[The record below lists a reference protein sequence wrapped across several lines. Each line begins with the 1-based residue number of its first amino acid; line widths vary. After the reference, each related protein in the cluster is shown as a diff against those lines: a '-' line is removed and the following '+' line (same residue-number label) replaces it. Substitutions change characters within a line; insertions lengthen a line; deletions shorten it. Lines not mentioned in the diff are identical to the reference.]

1 MKRAMSSRRAI
12 KNLLVFGGVF
22 ILILIGKMTFDLAYF
37 ETAERYRLDLEA
49 AQKRMGRD
57 FDDLAAARETM
68 RLVLGER
75 SERQDYASVF
85 HENAFA
91 EDGRVMAAD
100 EDFDAVK
107 RAMPAA
113 GPNAL
118 LRDLFME
125 RADFVYFAAHLGN
138 TPLWF
143 LKCVSIEEMFQRIF
157 IACLMYTALF
167 CAGFAVFGC
176 GVWGIFCL
184 YRRRLCEMEEKIDS
198 LSAMTQMS
206 AGIAHEIK
214 NPLTSIKGFLYLIM
228 KKENAERN
236 RTYIPIILEE
246 AERIE
251 SLVNQFGMVA
261 RPMEMERYDK
271 VDLAEVV
278 HRLVMLYGPQ
288 VDERGGRLTYV
299 IEDFSKDG
307 SGFFVYGN
315 SNEIKQV
322 LVNLIKNAIEAI
334 EPDGYVK
341 ISLYKEESYH
351 YVKIKDNGA
360 GIAPE
365 ILDGIGVAYHTTK
378 QTGTGLGLVLS
389 NEIIQRHGGQ
399 MRIQSKLQQGT
410 ELMIKFPQY
419 NEPDQE
425 EEAD

>member
-1 MKRAMSSRRAI
+1 MSSRRAI
-12 KNLLVFGGVF
+12 KNLLIFGGVF

-37 ETAERYRLDLEA
+37 ETAERSRLDLEA

-75 SERQDYASVF
+75 PEQQNHAFVF
-85 HENAFA
+85 DENAFT
-91 EDGRVMAAD
+91 EDGRVIVDAEDFGAAD
-100 EDFDAVK
+100 RV
-107 RAMPAA
+107 MSAA

-118 LRDLFME
+118 LMDFFME

-138 TPLWF
+138 TPFWLV
-143 LKCVSIEEMFQRIF
+143 KCFSIEELFRRIF
-157 IACLMYTALF
+157 IACLKYIALF
-167 CAGFAVFGC
+167 CAGGAALGC
-176 GVWGIFCL
+176 GVWGSVQL
-184 YRRRLCEMEEKIDS
+184 YRQRLREMEEKIDG

-228 KKENAERN
+228 KKGNAERSQA
-236 RTYIPIILEE
+236 YIPIILEE

-278 HRLVMLYGPQ
+278 HQLVMLYGPQ

-299 IEDFSKDG
+299 IEDFSTDG
-307 SGFFVYGN
+307 PGFFVYGN

-334 EPDGYVK
+334 EPDGYVR
-341 ISLYKEESYH
+341 INLYKEESYH

-365 ILDGIGVAYHTTK
+365 FLDGIGVAYHTTK
-378 QTGTGLGLVLS
+378 QNGTGLGLVLS

-399 MRIQSKLQQGT
+399 MRIQSKLRQGT
-410 ELMIKFPQY
+410 ELLIKFPRY
-419 NEPDQE
+419 NDPE
-425 EEAD
+425 EEDDDDEY